1 MIGQVAATGRKN
13 LGTMTIIRRTALLV
27 FLGLSGLSAPLQS
40 PVLAAETI
48 RIGGYPFPPFVEVID
63 GQPGGLTLDLI
74 AAANKAQ
81 TRYRLEFVPTVAQQR
96 YAGLEGG
103 RFDLILFESPD
114 WGWPREKIAVAAT
127 LHEGSEIYVAL
138 AEPGRDQNFF
148 GSLAERRIAIVRGFH
163 YGFAG
168 MRTGGA
174 ATDGR
179 FDILETPEPG
189 DSLQAVLDG
198 EAEIAVLN
206 DVFLKRL
213 LTEVPEMKE
222 TLLIGDTPD
231 QRYSQAVIGSA
242 RRAEMATV
250 IGRLLLDTMR
260 APAFQDVLRGYG
272 LGTP

>member
-1 MIGQVAATGRKN
+1 
-13 LGTMTIIRRTALLV
+13 MTIIRRLTLLS
-27 FLGLSGLSAPLQS
+27 FIGLSGLAAPLLT

-81 TRYRLEFVPTVAQQR
+81 TRYRLEFVPTVAEQR
-96 YAGLEGG
+96 YADLEKGS
-103 RFDLILFESPD
+103 FDLILFESAD
-114 WGWPREKIAVAAT
+114 WGWPRDRIAAAAT

-138 AEPGRDQNFF
+138 AEPGRDQSFF
-148 GSLAERRIAIVRGFH
+148 SPLSERRIAIVSGFH

-168 MRTGGA
+168 METNSA
-174 ATDGR
+174 ALARR

-198 EAEIAVLN
+198 EAEVAVLN

-213 LTEVPEMKE
+213 LAEVPEMKE

-242 RRAEMATV
+242 RRAEMATA

-260 APAFQDVLRGYG
+260 APAFQEVLRGYG

>member
-1 MIGQVAATGRKN
+1 
-13 LGTMTIIRRTALLV
+13 MTIIRRLTLLS
-27 FLGLSGLSAPLQS
+27 FIGLSGLAAPLLT

-81 TRYRLEFVPTVAQQR
+81 TRYRLEFVPTVAEQR
-96 YAGLEGG
+96 YADLEKGS
-103 RFDLILFESPD
+103 FDLILFESAD
-114 WGWPREKIAVAAT
+114 WGWPRGKIVAATT

-138 AEPGRDQNFF
+138 AEPGRDQSFLNPL
-148 GSLAERRIAIVRGFH
+148 SERRIAIVSGFH

-168 MRTGGA
+168 METDSA
-174 ATDGR
+174 ALARR

-198 EAEIAVLN
+198 EAEVAVLN

-213 LTEVPEMKE
+213 LAEVPEMKE

-242 RRAEMATV
+242 RRAEMATA

-260 APAFQDVLRGYG
+260 APAFQEVLRGYG